1 MERNSAALE
10 DRRLIQEQGLAFM
23 RALKIH
29 EKGNGPSK
37 KYYIRPTINGRTMY
51 VTFPSREDAQVFL
64 SIIPRVSTNP
74 NLKTFFDYFFEA
86 INQIE
91 SHNTKRTY
99 FGRVKNLKPILEMP
113 IAGISKKDLQKIFRS
128 TNPSAW
134 SALHGVLYK
143 VSLLAEDEK
152 FESFR
157 RALKDEFQH
166 KSNTKQ
172 VKSPEGIIEALQ
184 SITMSIQVEERA
196 RLAFLIMCYTGLR
209 VGELGC
215 LSPDEI
221 GDVLVVKKTVVNTF
235 TYSQGHKY
243 RTSHHVQE
251 KTKGKDQRVVPLT
264 KDVQELFYAYFA
276 LFTSR
281 QFKKG
286 NYVIHGRDIARYLP
300 EIAKAA
306 GIREKLSPHTA
317 RHIFGTIF
325 GSKCENIGDAMKLQ
339 NMLGHKSFKTTQ
351 RYISIANATAEDIMS
366 KMPSLKR

>member
-1 MERNSAALE
+1 MQRNSTALE
-10 DRRLIQEQGLAFM
+10 DRLLIQQQGSAFM

-29 EKGNGPSK
+29 EKGKGPSK

-51 VTFPSREDAQVFL
+51 VSFPSREDAEAFL
-64 SIIPRVSTNP
+64 SIIPRASTNQ
-74 NLKTFFDYFFEA
+74 NLKTFFDYFIQA

-99 FGRVKNLKPILEMP
+99 FSRVKKLTPILEKP
-113 IAGISKKDLQKIFRS
+113 IGGISKKDLQSIYRTS
-128 TNPSAW
+128 NPSTW
-134 SALHGVLYK
+134 SALHGVFYK

-152 FESFR
+152 FESCR
-157 RALKDEFQH
+157 RGLKDEFQY
-166 KSNTKQ
+166 KSNAKH
-172 VKSPEGIIEALQ
+172 VKNPKEIIEALQ
-184 SITMSIQVEERA
+184 STKMPVQVEERA
-196 RLAFLIMCYTGLR
+196 RLAFLIMCYSGLR

-221 GDVLVVKKTVVNTF
+221 GDMLLVKKTVVNSF
-235 TYSQGHKY
+235 TYSQGHSY
-243 RTSHHVQE
+243 RSSHHVQE
-251 KTKGKDQRVVPLT
+251 KTKGKDHRVVPLT
-264 KDVQELFYAYFA
+264 KDVQALFHAYFA

-300 EIAKAA
+300 AISKAA
-306 GIREKLSPHTA
+306 GIKEKLSPHTA

-325 GSKCENIGDAMKLQ
+325 GSNCENIGDAIKLQ
-339 NMLGHKSFKTTQ
+339 KMLGHKSFKTTE